1 MDINFKFDKK
11 LDENKKYLQSHVLNI
26 LYKKKRDCKQ
36 YFRKWNII
44 LGTEKTKK
52 LSIWRKNK
60 IEKNLAWGGL
70 I

>member
-44 LGTEKTKK
+44 LGTETKRKTV
-52 LSIWRKNK
+52 
-60 IEKNLAWGGL
+60 NLV
-70 I
+70 